1 MALPFSPTTNFP
13 HTGRQICRQALR
25 CRGQPIDGGQAAATD
40 SQYVATTQPIPQTVS
55 DRARWVFPTAVDS
68 ATVARLVQD
77 AQIAPWVAEC
87 LVRRGLSEPETATRF
102 LQPRLRSLS
111 DPFLLPAMDAAVSRI
126 LAAVE
131 KRERIVLY
139 GDYDVDGVTSLTMLT
154 LLLRAYG
161 AQVATFLP
169 HRVDEGYGLS
179 ADGIARC
186 VEEHRPQLLIAVDCG
201 TTSVAEITR
210 LRDLGLDVVV
220 LDHHE
225 PKDSLPPA
233 VAIVNP
239 KLGQSRKSEVGT
251 QKEAADDLSDF
262 RLPTSDFGYL
272 CSAGIAFKFAHAMLK
287 RQPLQGFDIK
297 ELLDLAAIG
306 TVADVV
312 PLVEENRIFVRAG
325 LDRIAQSRRPGIRA
339 LVEVAALRPP
349 FSAKDIGFGIG
360 PRLNAAGRLDSASAA
375 LELLLTD
382 DPKRA
387 QSLAR
392 SLDQQNRER
401 RTIEDEVLG
410 MAGAQITSLYD
421 SGSESAIVVGGAGWH
436 PGVVGIVASRLQRR
450 FHRPTFVIG
459 FDAMGIGKGSGR
471 SIEGFSLVAA
481 LTRCATLL
489 EKFGGH
495 EMAAGL
501 TMRQENLGAFREA
514 FAQVAREMLT
524 AEQLQ
529 RTLRLDAELHLT
541 DLNLNLLDEHDAL
554 QPFGTANHQP
564 VFFTRGVTLGG
575 EPRLMKDKH
584 WSFNFRQ
591 ACRERSAIREECRA
605 VWWNAA
611 EEILPPLPW
620 DIAYTV
626 SRNEWNGNVSV
637 QMELR
642 DVRAA
647 AM

>member
-1 MALPFSPTTNFP
+1 MRWILP
-13 HTGRQICRQALR
+13 
-25 CRGQPIDGGQAAATD
+25 ATAD
-40 SQYVATTQPIPQTVS
+40 
-55 DRARWVFPTAVDS
+55 
-68 ATVARLVQD
+68 ATVVERLVND
-77 AQIAPWVAEC
+77 ARIAPWAAGI
-87 LVRRGLSEPETATRF
+87 LVRRGLSEPEVAARF
-102 LQPRLRSLS
+102 LQPRLRTLS
-111 DPFLLPAMDAAVSRI
+111 DPFLLPAMDAAVTRL

-154 LLLRAYG
+154 LVLRAYG
-161 AQVATFLP
+161 AEVATFLP

-179 ADGIARC
+179 ADGVARC
-186 VEEHRPQLLIAVDCG
+186 VAEHQPQLLIAVDCG
-201 TTSVAEITR
+201 TTSVAEISR
-210 LRDLGLDVVV
+210 LREAGVDVVV

-225 PKDSLPPA
+225 PKDTLPPA
-233 VAIVNP
+233 IAIVNP
-239 KLGQSRKSEVGT
+239 KLARGQNAECRMTNDETGAPNEKNPGGGDAPSSFAIRHSSF
-251 QKEAADDLSDF
+251 D
-262 RLPTSDFGYL
+262 YL
-272 CSAGIAFKFAHAMLK
+272 CSAGIVFKVAHAMLK
-287 RQPLQGFDIK
+287 RQPLAGFDIK

-360 PRLNAAGRLDSASAA
+360 PRLNAAGRLDSATAA

-382 DPKRA
+382 DPVRA

-392 SLDQQNRER
+392 SLDLQNRER

-410 MAGAQITSLYD
+410 KAGAQITSLYD
-421 SGSESAIVVGGAGWH
+421 PGSESAIVVGGAGWH

-450 FHRPTFVIG
+450 YHRPAFVIG
-459 FDAMGIGKGSGR
+459 FDAMGMGKGSGR

-481 LTRCATLL
+481 LTRCAPLL

-501 TMRQENLGAFREA
+501 TMRQENLEAFREA
-514 FAQVAREMLT
+514 FAHAAREMIT
-524 AEQLQ
+524 ADQLQ
-529 RTLRLDAELHLT
+529 RTLRLDAELRLSDLT
-541 DLNLNLLDEHDAL
+541 LNLLDEHDAL

-564 VFFTRGVTLGG
+564 VFFTTGVTLGG

-591 ACRERSAIREECRA
+591 ARSQCRA

-611 EEILPPLPW
+611 GETLPPLPW

-626 SRNEWNGNVSV
+626 SRNEWNGRTDV
-637 QMELR
+637 QLEIR

-647 AM
+647 K